1 MPWILLLLAI
11 GSFVLAMIAQSGWL
25 IALAL
30 LASLGLLFAAVL
42 ALASARIQSASRSE
56 MQILSPEELR
66 ALRAQ
71 AQARRTAEGAAAP
84 GSPGTNE
91 EART

>member
-1 MPWILLLLAI
+1 MPWILLALAI
-11 GSFVLAMIAQSGWL
+11 GSFALAMVAQPGWL
-25 IALAL
+25 IAVAL

-42 ALASARIQSASRSE
+42 ALASARIQSGSRSE

-71 AQARRTAEGAAAP
+71 AQARRTPDGAAP
-84 GSPGTNE
+84 GNPGANE
-91 EART
+91 EARS